1 MKPGSIHSL
10 IIITLVSLLPTSCG
24 RKEEGVQ
31 EVLRPVRYTQVFSS
45 GGTRTRTFAGT
56 AQAGTESNLSFRVAG
71 IVQRVPVKV
80 GSEVRAGQILAQLD
94 PTDYELQFKEAK
106 AARDQARA
114 REIQAKAQYERT
126 QSLYENRN
134 ASASDLE
141 AAHAAYEFAHEQDNI
156 QKRRRD
162 LAERQV
168 EYTTLRAPVTGAVAD
183 VTIDVN
189 ENVRAGQT
197 VLVMTSGSQLEVSIP
212 MPEILIS
219 QVREG
224 QEVTVTF
231 DALPGRA
238 FPATV
243 SEVGVASTGYG
254 TTFPVMVRL
263 RETTADIRPGM
274 AAEVGFTFSSTH
286 AHERFVVP
294 PVAVGEDRNGRF
306 VFVVDSVRSGTG
318 VAMRK
323 PVTIGEL
330 DDDGL
335 EVLTGLEDGDYVITA
350 GVSKIEA
357 GQKVKFEPAR
367 ES

>member
-1 MKPGSIHSL
+1 MKTAAFRPL
-10 IIITLVSLLPTSCG
+10 VIITLLALLPVSCG
-24 RKEEGVQ
+24 RKEHEQQ
-31 EVLRPVRYTQVFSS
+31 EILRPVRYVQVFAS

-71 IVQRVPVKV
+71 TLQRLLIKV
-80 GSEVRAGQILAQLD
+80 GDQVKRGQILSQLD
-94 PTDYELQFKEAK
+94 PTDYELQYKEAK

-141 AAHAAYEFAHEQDNI
+141 AARAAYEFAHEQDNI

-162 LAERQV
+162 LAERQL
-168 EYTTLRAPVTGAVAD
+168 EYTSLRAPATGAIAD
-183 VTIDVN
+183 VTIDLN
-189 ENVRAGQT
+189 ENVKAGQT
-197 VLVMTSGSQLEVSIP
+197 VAVMTSGSQLEVSIP

-224 QEVTVTF
+224 QGVTVTF
-231 DALPGRA
+231 DALPGKT

-263 RETTADIRPGM
+263 QETATDIRPGM
-274 AAEVGFTFSSTH
+274 AAEVQFTFSSTH
-286 AHERFVVP
+286 AHERFIVP

-306 VFVVDSVRSGTG
+306 VFVVDSVHSGTG
-318 VAMRK
+318 VVQRK

-330 DDDGL
+330 GDDGL
-335 EVLTGLEDGDYVITA
+335 EVLSGLQDGDYVITA
-350 GVSKIEA
+350 GVSKIEN
-357 GQKVKFEPAR
+357 GQKVRLEPEK